1 MYPHEIQAIPVRSV
15 VGGEWEVGEKD
26 HGSLAN
32 LGVVGVGPAVVGGG
46 SSTAEQRWRSRMT
59 NFGELRPAMQGRTW
73 VVGVEKSFAGD
84 GGGAERRRGRVRV
97 RGPVLGYL

>member
-32 LGVVGVGPAVVGGG
+32 LGVVGVGPEVVRGG
-46 SSTAEQRWRSRMT
+46 SSTAEQR
-59 NFGELRPAMQGRTW
+59 
-73 VVGVEKSFAGD
+73 
-84 GGGAERRRGRVRV
+84 
-97 RGPVLGYL
+97 